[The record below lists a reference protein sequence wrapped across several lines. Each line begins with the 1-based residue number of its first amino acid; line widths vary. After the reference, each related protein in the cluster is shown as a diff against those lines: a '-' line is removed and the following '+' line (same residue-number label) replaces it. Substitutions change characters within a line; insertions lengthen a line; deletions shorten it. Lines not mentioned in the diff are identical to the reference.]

1 MTSTSSSNCNKEI
14 LQNGYLMSERTLE
27 EGEDGGLL
35 NSGLLNPGGKKNVGC
50 KTMKQLMCSQGRTFN
65 LVWETPVKKKP

>member
-1 MTSTSSSNCNKEI
+1 
-14 LQNGYLMSERTLE
+14 MSERTLE